1 MEKVAVV
8 TKASD
13 LKNGAWFRLHP
24 LTPIL
29 KGGLILGGLIGIFF
43 ASIWQMALDRG
54 LSTVFGTQRDQGVGE
69 FFMLILKNPGVA
81 VSVFF
86 FAVFATA
93 LVVTLQWRAH
103 CLRITTEVIEV
114 RKGILFRNSRRARLD
129 RVNTVGMRRP
139 LLPRLFGLARLDI
152 QAAGSDA
159 GLILAYL
166 PQTVASDLRSEIL
179 KDSITSPE
187 PDSVKESW
195 RDVEVPLFRYLV
207 SLLLGAEAMTF
218 IFIFTAGV
226 FLATTLGRLV
236 VWVLPI
242 AILIGYIGFLATRL
256 TKLGNFSVRS
266 SGGELQVS
274 FGLITTSVETIPPSK
289 VHALQISQPWIWR
302 FFGWWKVNVNL
313 ASISRSSREK
323 TPDHTLIIPVATTS
337 EMEAVLKLCLPRL
350 DSAGALNKIM
360 TMLLETKY
368 SWRDAELMSGA
379 LIRPPTRAKF
389 RIPLTQ
395 SVTGGAIL
403 PGLIVLRTGRLVA
416 RLSVFPL
423 SRIQSSSIATG
434 PWLRALGL
442 VYFSVDTVGGPVVT
456 SLKGLDSSAAHSWW
470 EKVNSALDAVRQESS
485 SAREK

>member
-1 MEKVAVV
+1 MDKVSVV

-13 LKNGAWFRLHP
+13 LKSGAWFRLHP

-29 KGGLILGGLIGIFF
+29 RGGLMLGGAIGLFYAF
-43 ASIWQMALDRG
+43 IWQAALDRG
-54 LSTVFGTQRDQGVGE
+54 LSTVFGTQRDESFGE
-69 FFMLILKNPGVA
+69 LFLLIFEHPGVA
-81 VSVFF
+81 SAVVF

-93 LVVTLQWRAH
+93 VVVTLQWRAH
-103 CLRITTEVIEV
+103 FFRLTTEVIEV
-114 RKGILFRNSRRARLD
+114 RKGILFKNSRRARLD
-129 RVNTVGMRRP
+129 RINTVGVRRP

-179 KDSITSPE
+179 KDSMPPLQ
-187 PDSVKESW
+187 PDSVKGSW
-195 RDVEVPLFRYLV
+195 RDLEVPLFRYLV
-207 SLLLGAEAMTF
+207 SLVVGAEGMIF
-218 IFIFTAGV
+218 ILIFTAGLM
-226 FLATTLGRLV
+226 LATTLERLV
-236 VWVLPI
+236 TWLLPI
-242 AILIGYIGFLATRL
+242 TIVVGYIGFLATRL

-302 FFGWWKVNVNL
+302 FFGWWKVDVNL
-313 ASISRSSREK
+313 ASLSGFSQEK
-323 TPDHTLIIPVATTS
+323 TPDHTLIIPVATTA
-337 EMEAVLKLCLPRL
+337 EVEAVLKLCLLEL
-350 DSAGALNKIM
+350 DSAEARNKIM
-360 TMLLETKY
+360 KMLLETKDP
-368 SWRDAELMSGA
+368 WRDVEPMCGA
-379 LIRPPTRAKF
+379 LVRPPARAKF

-395 SVTGGAIL
+395 SVTGGTVV

-416 RLSVFPL
+416 RLSVLPL
-423 SRIQSSSIATG
+423 SRIQSSSIGTG

-456 SLKGLDSSAAHSWW
+456 TLKGLDESAAYSWW
-470 EKVNSALDAVRQESS
+470 EKANSALEVVLQEGSP
-485 SAREK
+485 ARES